1 MVLPERDFRQLENIV
16 GYGFKNSEL
25 LVLAL
30 RHKSALEG
38 KEGSCNDK
46 LEWLGDRVV
55 GLFIADYLF
64 HNYDKP
70 RSWLSLMKS
79 KWASEECLAHLA
91 RKIRLDQFIELG
103 KGEERNGGRAKDS
116 ILSSAFEALIGAIFV
131 DSSSY
136 DVTKKV
142 LERIF
147 LGEGGIDDALLSINY
162 KGLLQRWCLQYCASL
177 PEYEVVAENW
187 DCGLYRVAV
196 KIRSRVLAVG
206 EGKNKKK
213 AEQEAARRAW
223 EKIIS
228 EEYLTHELFE
238 NRSSSGF

>member
-1 MVLPERDFRQLENIV
+1 MALPERDFCKLEDII

-91 RKIRLDQFIELG
+91 RKINLDQFIELG

-116 ILSSAFEALIGAIFV
+116 ILSGAFEALVGAIFV

-136 DVTKKV
+136 DVTKRV
-142 LERIF
+142 LEGIF
-147 LGEGGIDDALLSINY
+147 FGEGGIEHALLSINY

-177 PEYEVVAENW
+177 PEYEVVAENA
-187 DCGLYRVAV
+187 DCGPYRVVV
-196 KIRSRVLAVG
+196 KVRGRVLAVG

-228 EEYLTHELFE
+228 EENPTYDMFE
-238 NRSSSGF
+238 NRSSSRF

>member
-1 MVLPERDFRQLENIV
+1 MLLPERDFHELEKIV
-16 GYGFKNSEL
+16 GYCFQNREL

-70 RSWLSLMKS
+70 RGWLSLMKS
-79 KWASEECLAHLA
+79 KWASEECLAYLA
-91 RKIRLDQFIELG
+91 RKIHLNRFIELG
-103 KGEERNGGRAKDS
+103 KGEERNGGREKDS
-116 ILSSAFEALIGAIFV
+116 ILSSTFEALVGAIFV
-131 DSSSY
+131 DSASY
-136 DVTKKV
+136 EVTRKV
-142 LERIF
+142 LEGIF
-147 LGEGGIDDALLSINY
+147 LGEGGIEYAFLSINY
-162 KGLLQRWCLQYCASL
+162 KGLLQKWCLQCYACL
-177 PEYEVVAENW
+177 PEYEVVEENVNSSF
-187 DCGLYRVAV
+187 YRIAV
-196 KIRSRVLAVG
+196 KIRSKVMSLG

-223 EKIIS
+223 EKIMS
-228 EEYLTHELFE
+228 EENLTYDLFE
-238 NRSSSGF
+238 EHHSSRF